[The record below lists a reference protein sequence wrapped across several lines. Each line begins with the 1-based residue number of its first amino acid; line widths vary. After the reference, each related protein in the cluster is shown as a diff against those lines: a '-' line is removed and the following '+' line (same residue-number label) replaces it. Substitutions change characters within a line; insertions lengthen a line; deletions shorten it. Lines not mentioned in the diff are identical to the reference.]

1 MCRVCWFKFLIN
13 LEKQKK
19 VCKDPGRQKYW
30 CDCYLEHVYIF
41 PINQWENVN
50 TDKWKR
56 IIILEDGCQS
66 KKKKVEQI
74 NKEKKENEK

>member
-50 TDKWKR
+50 TDKWKNNYSR
-56 IIILEDGCQS
+56 EWISIE
-66 KKKKVEQI
+66 KKKVEQI